1 MKAPGP
7 TVSGWASVNP
17 SLDGSRGARPRHT
30 NAITGQPPHHGPQRR
45 HATEGES
52 HGRREQDCLD
62 VSHRPHR
69 RHGPVP
75 LHAVA
80 AGVTDAHATA
90 GGSQL
95 PGDPPHGAPR
105 GAITAIVFTKT
116 FETRDPQDVFFYALG
131 VPAVL
136 IATVS
141 NLSTISEAKHR
152 ATLAR
157 VEASN
162 AILNVAPPPVEP
174 MPLRQ
179 LTPSAPPGPSGH
191 LLGPLAWAKAPEDR
205 ESLRLAGEDQY
216 LVVIGTYTSEAA
228 AWRAL
233 ETLRRQRLNT
243 ELYIPKHL
251 QVFQAG
257 TNTYYVS
264 YTAPLSREDAV
275 KLYRLIQVN
284 DPRLS
289 PQILQQTNG

>member
-1 MKAPGP
+1 MAVGSKIVWTFLIGLIAGMAPFLFMQLLPALLMP
-7 TVSGWASVNP
+7 TQQLVVANY
-17 SLDGSRGARPRHT
+17 L
-30 NAITGQPPHHGPQRR
+30 AILLTG
-45 HATEGES
+45 
-52 HGRREQDCLD
+52 LL
-62 VSHRPHR
+62 V
-69 RHGPVP
+69 
-75 LHAVA
+75 
-80 AGVTDAHATA
+80 
-90 GGSQL
+90 
-95 PGDPPHGAPR
+95 

-116 FETRDPQDVFFYALG
+116 FETRDPQAVFFYALG